1 MQVADE
7 SASRLE
13 GGPLARVQAARWM
26 SFSQQPDT
34 MVRAVRHLNRL
45 SRQFALGDAQGLAG
59 GAHLFAQVSPWGWVD
74 GVPHCCR

>member
-13 GGPLARVQAARWM
+13 GGPLARVQASRWM

-34 MVRAVRHLNRL
+34 MVHAVRHLNRL
-45 SRQFALGDAQGLAG
+45 SRQFALGDAQGLEG
-59 GAHLFAQVSPWGWVD
+59 GAHLFAQVSPQG
-74 GVPHCCR
+74 GGRCCALL